1 MQTFTHGATGEGA
14 GWRNRHR
21 VHDDCRLEN
30 ASARP
35 ARRGVL
41 GLSSGLRHC
50 LWAALVFSTCMWPWC
65 VGAGPGRRANTHTH
79 KEKRCCCKGCGGTCA
94 SLGGASRQFPAG
106 PRHVCCSVAV
116 AWDGM
121 CAAAGSVGDSAH
133 RLERTQSAEAERSAE
148 LTFRRPP
155 ATTSLLGPPALSWR
169 KTPHRTRCR
178 HPPANHVEA
187 ALPEDEP
194 GAGDRPGP
202 QLRS

>member
-106 PRHVCCSVAV
+106 PRHVCCSVQRVPPRGTACV
-116 AWDGM
+116 QPRDPWGTPRTAWSGPR
-121 CAAAGSVGDSAH
+121 ALRQNA
-133 RLERTQSAEAERSAE
+133 RLSSPSDVRQQP
-148 LTFRRPP
+148 RP
-155 ATTSLLGPPALSWR
+155 S
-169 KTPHRTRCR
+169 
-178 HPPANHVEA
+178 
-187 ALPEDEP
+187 
-194 GAGDRPGP
+194 
-202 QLRS
+202 